1 MEGKRRDGKKYFFRN
16 SFLNMINNPVFVR
29 RRIPAE
35 VKRWG
40 LERLGKNRSSPM
52 AHRRA
57 RTREM
62 VPSVLST
69 IERKI
74 DGIISP

>member
-1 MEGKRRDGKKYFFRN
+1 
-16 SFLNMINNPVFVR
+16 MINNPVFVR

-40 LERLGKNRSSPM
+40 LEGSEQT
-52 AHRRA
+52 ARR
-57 RTREM
+57 RWPTEEQGLREM

-74 DGIISP
+74 DGIMSP